1 MTRYIFMVF
10 AGACSFGILSTFVKL
25 AYREGYS
32 AAEIS
37 LSQAFMGLIV
47 LGLLQFLFSR
57 EKGFKGGLPV
67 LFTGVTIGLTTFFY
81 YVSVVYIPASLSIVL
96 LMQCTWM
103 GILLDWVLFKKQ
115 PGWVQGF
122 VTLLILA
129 GTIMASGIIT
139 NPALEISLKGVLYA
153 LASAFCY
160 AGFIVANSRTGQ
172 QMATLKKSTIIML
185 GSTLSIF
192 IVNAHQLVVSN
203 HFDAGILKWALFLS
217 LFGTIIPPVL
227 FAKGIPKVG
236 AGISAIV
243 MTAELPVAVICS
255 HIVLQEPVGWV
266 QWVGVFVMLL
276 AIGLLQFLRRNFEK
290 GKSE

>member
-32 AAEIS
+32 AAGIS
-37 LSQAFMGLIV
+37 FSQAFTGFLV
-47 LGLLQFLFSR
+47 LFMLQFLFSR
-57 EKGFKGGLPV
+57 EKGFKGALPV
-67 LFTGVTIGLTTFFY
+67 LLTGGTIGLTTFFY
-81 YVSVVYIPASLSIVL
+81 YVSVVYIPASLAIVL

-103 GILLDWVLFKKQ
+103 GILLDWLLFKKR
-115 PGWVQGF
+115 PGRVQGF

-129 GTIMASGIIT
+129 GTVLAGGGIS
-139 NPALEISLKGVLYA
+139 LSVSLKGVIYA
-153 LASAFCY
+153 LLSAFCY

-172 QMATLKKSTIIML
+172 QMETLKKSTIIMM
-185 GSTLSIF
+185 GSALSIF
-192 IVNAHQLVVSN
+192 IVNAYQLTVVE
-203 HFDAGILKWALFLS
+203 HFDWGILKWALFLS

-227 FAKGIPKVG
+227 FAKGIPKIG
-236 AGISAIV
+236 AGVSAIV

-266 QWVGVFVMLL
+266 QWIGVVIMLL
-276 AIGLLQFLRRNFEK
+276 AIVLLHVWKEK
-290 GKSE
+290 G

>member
-32 AAEIS
+32 AAGIS
-37 LSQAFMGLIV
+37 FSQAFAGFLV
-47 LGLLQFLFSR
+47 LFVLQLVFGR
-57 EKGFKGGLPV
+57 EKGFKGALPV
-67 LFTGVTIGLTTFFY
+67 FLTGAAIGLTTFFY
-81 YVSVVYIPASLSIVL
+81 YVSVVYIPASLAIVL

-103 GILLDWVLFKKQ
+103 GILLDWVLFKKR
-115 PGWVQGF
+115 PAGVQGF

-129 GTIMASGIIT
+129 GTVLASGAFT
-139 NPALEISLKGVLYA
+139 NALTDISLKGVLYA

-172 QMATLKKSTIIML
+172 QMETLKKSTFIMM
-185 GSTLSIF
+185 GSVLSIF
-192 IVNAHQLVVSN
+192 IVNAHQLTVVE
-203 HFDAGILKWALFLS
+203 HFDWGILKWALFLS

-227 FAKGIPKVG
+227 FAKGIPKIG
-236 AGISAIV
+236 AGISAVV

-266 QWVGVFVMLL
+266 QWIGVMIMLL
-276 AIGLLQFLRRNFEK
+276 AIVLLHVWKEK
-290 GKSE
+290 G

>member
-32 AAEIS
+32 AAGIS
-37 LSQAFMGLIV
+37 FSQAFTGFLV
-47 LGLLQFLFSR
+47 LFILQLLFSR
-57 EKGFKGGLPV
+57 EKGFKRVLPV
-67 LFTGVTIGLTTFFY
+67 LLTGGAIGLTTFFY
-81 YVSVVYIPASLSIVL
+81 YVSVVYIPASLAIVL

-103 GILLDWVLFKKQ
+103 GILLDWLFFKKR
-115 PGWVQGF
+115 PGRVQGF

-129 GTIMASGIIT
+129 GTVLAGGGLSDT
-139 NPALEISLKGVLYA
+139 VPDISLKGVLYA

-172 QMATLKKSTIIML
+172 QMETLKKSTIIIL
-185 GSTLSIF
+185 GSSLSIF
-192 IVNAHQLVVSN
+192 LLNVHQLMVVE
-203 HFDAGILKWALFLS
+203 HFDWGILKWALFLS

-227 FAKGIPKVG
+227 FAKGIPKIG

-255 HIVLQEPVGWV
+255 HIVLHEPVGGV
-266 QWVGVFVMLL
+266 QWIGVAIMLL
-276 AIGLLQFLRRNFEK
+276 AIVLLHVWKEK
-290 GKSE
+290 V